1 MKFGLTINIP
11 SSGGGSWWQ
20 PSRITG
26 SVFMAVTAVASIVGW
41 IVAFI
46 TLCVLAADEHVVTIP
61 GLAWFSLIL
70 ALALTCT
77 TLGLAMADN
86 LHAGPYRATMAHFLI
101 ANAVLLVWFT
111 DTVMTMHNK
120 LSSVASHLADDTVGT
135 RSALAAHTVGTILI
149 LLAQFA
155 WVMYLTADEGSVIV
169 SFVERFDALS
179 IADARA
185 QRREERRRPPAD
197 GKNANPAPQLPP
209 LVSSIMSPLNVPTSA
224 IGPVSATAP
233 LSYVPATNNSG
244 VAPNQSVTAPDG
256 AIKMPTP
263 AALSLAVPVAAA
275 VAHQRQQQQ
284 QQVAPAAEPA
294 AGSSVTAGDAPT
306 ELEPIQFN
314 YRAQAL
320 FAYTADQ
327 SDPQELSF
335 GKDEILEIANPHGNR
350 WWQARNSKGQVG
362 IAPSNYLKLL
372 PTP

>member
-1 MKFGLTINIP
+1 
-11 SSGGGSWWQ
+11 
-20 PSRITG
+20 
-26 SVFMAVTAVASIVGW
+26 MAATAVSSIAGW
-41 IVAFI
+41 IIAFI

-70 ALALTCT
+70 ALVLTCT
-77 TLGLAMADN
+77 TLGLAMTDN
-86 LHAGPYRATMAHFLI
+86 LHAGPYRATMAHFLV

-111 DTVMTMHNK
+111 DTVMTMHSK
-120 LSSVASHLADDTVGT
+120 LSTVASHLASVVADDTVGT
-135 RSALAAHTVGTILI
+135 RSALAALSVGMILV
-149 LLAQFA
+149 LLAQFS
-155 WVMYLTADEGSVIV
+155 WVIYLTSDEGSVIV
-169 SFVERFDALS
+169 SFVERFDAIS

-185 QRREERRRPPAD
+185 QRREERRRPPTD

-224 IGPVSATAP
+224 IGPISATAP
-233 LSYVPATNNSG
+233 LSYVPTSNNNSG

-284 QQVAPAAEPA
+284 QQTAPAAEPA

>member
-1 MKFGLTINIP
+1 MKFGLTITVP
-11 SSGGGSWWQ
+11 SSGGGGSWWQ
-20 PSRITG
+20 LSRITG
-26 SVFMAVTAVASIVGW
+26 SVFMAATAVSSIVGW
-41 IVAFI
+41 IIAFI
-46 TLCVLAADEHVVTIP
+46 TLCILAADEHVVTIP

-86 LHAGPYRATMAHFLI
+86 LHAGPYRATMAHFLV

-111 DTVMTMHNK
+111 DTVMTMHSK
-120 LSSVASHLADDTVGT
+120 LSAVASRLASVVADDTVGT
-135 RSALAAHTVGTILI
+135 RSALAALTVGMILL

-155 WVMYLTADEGSVIV
+155 WVIYLTADEGSVIV
-169 SFVERFDALS
+169 SFVERFDAIS
-179 IADARA
+179 IVDARA

-224 IGPVSATAP
+224 IGPISATAP
-233 LSYVPATNNSG
+233 LSYVPASNNNSG

-284 QQVAPAAEPA
+284 QQGPRPAA
-294 AGSSVTAGDAPT
+294 
-306 ELEPIQFN
+306 
-314 YRAQAL
+314 
-320 FAYTADQ
+320 
-327 SDPQELSF
+327 
-335 GKDEILEIANPHGNR
+335 
-350 WWQARNSKGQVG
+350 
-362 IAPSNYLKLL
+362 
-372 PTP
+372 